1 MKHLPHTLCAISLVC
16 ASPGAFA
23 FGIPV
28 IDIPNLLQ
36 AIQQVSAW
44 GAQKAQM
51 ANQLRNQAQ
60 QINQLQSTLNSMTG
74 NRGLGTVTN
83 NVPLDAVVPTNAMD
97 QLQRQRSAVDLV
109 NQVKNMTNG
118 GLNASQQRG
127 QQIQALMSDIN
138 GTSDAKGVAEIQA
151 RITAENAA
159 VGNDANRIAI
169 LDVQQRMAAERI
181 NNDLKAEDDAMVT
194 SSARTSVDFTG
205 LFKLGE

>member
-1 MKHLPHTLCAISLVC
+1 MKKLPHTLSALALVC

-28 IDIPNLLQ
+28 IDIPNLVQ
-36 AIQQVSAW
+36 ALQQVSAW

-60 QINQLQSTLNSMTG
+60 QINQLQSTLNNMTG
-74 NRGLGTVTN
+74 SRGLGMVTN
-83 NVPLDAVVPTNAMD
+83 NVPLDAVVPSNVMD
-97 QLQRQRSAVDLV
+97 QLQTQHSAVDLV
-109 NQVKNMTNG
+109 NQVKNLTSG
-118 GLNASQQRG
+118 GLGASQQRG
-127 QQIQALMSDIN
+127 QQIQALMSAIN

-181 NNDLKAEDDAMVT
+181 NNDIKARDDAMVT
-194 SSARTSVDFTG
+194 SGARTSVDFTG

>member
-1 MKHLPHTLCAISLVC
+1 MKKLPHALSALALVC

-28 IDIPNLLQ
+28 IDIPNLVQ
-36 AIQQVSAW
+36 ALQQVSAW

-60 QINQLQSTLNSMTG
+60 QINQLQSTLNNMTG
-74 NRGLGTVTN
+74 SRGLGMVTN
-83 NVPLDAVVPTNAMD
+83 NVPLDAVVPSNVMD
-97 QLQRQRSAVDLV
+97 QLQSQRSAVDLV
-109 NQVKNMTNG
+109 NQVKNLTSG
-118 GLNASQQRG
+118 GLGASQQRG
-127 QQIQALMSDIN
+127 QQIQALMSAIN

-181 NNDLKAEDDAMVT
+181 NNDIKARDDAMVT
-194 SSARTSVDFTG
+194 SGARTSVDFTG